1 MSISRQ
7 RLQQII
13 KEEMSL
19 HMSEMTDDVY
29 NDQLQQRHGRFTS
42 PENVHG
48 TPEYKRRNAP
58 TAPEL
63 PRSGP
68 SALGGGG
75 GGPIGGGWDYSEYDH
90 LREMD
95 DMDDEGMSMD
105 MPDSDDDMGFDVVP
119 DDETAM
125 VPAGDDM
132 GVDWSQFDAFDSDL
146 VGSAFIQA
154 GKDLAE
160 ENPEEAPTTEQLV
173 ARMLEILDE
182 GEPDG
187 DMDDEAQDMDA
198 EEEEDEA
205 SGEEEGSLN
214 EWIRRTNLLAGTR
227 RRR

>member
-19 HMSEMTDDVY
+19 HMSEMTDDAY
-29 NDQLQQRHGRFTS
+29 N
-42 PENVHG
+42 
-48 TPEYKRRNAP
+48 
-58 TAPEL
+58 
-63 PRSGP
+63 
-68 SALGGGG
+68 
-75 GGPIGGGWDYSEYDH
+75 DH
-90 LREMD
+90 LRDMD

-132 GVDWSQFDAFDSDL
+132 GVDWSQFDTFDSDL

-182 GEPDG
+182 PSG
-187 DMDDEAQDMDA
+187 DMDMDA
-198 EEEEDEA
+198 DEDEEEEDEEEEDEA
-205 SGEEEGSLN
+205 AGEEEGALN